1 VYEHE
6 GHMFASPKH
15 RRDVVERTLAWFD
28 AHLR

>member
-1 VYEHE
+1 
-6 GHMFASPKH
+6 MFANPKH